1 MKKLA
6 FAGMLLALLIPSR
19 PAMSGVVIDF
29 AEGDHTVAVGVPFT
43 LHLRISGDGALLDP
57 PLRSFGIEI
66 GFSRSSMAFDG
77 AQFGDPVLGDQL
89 DFDGLADKSVVGAF
103 DGGAILSF
111 VRISE
116 SSNDLT
122 TPLHPGVFVL
132 ATLTFHALASGPTQV
147 GVYETTLDGYDGG
160 YPEVFMGAS
169 TITAVPEPSSLLW
182 ALAAMGL
189 IAGRK
194 TAARGRTR

>member
-1 MKKLA
+1 MTKLA

-19 PAMSGVVIDF
+19 PATSAVAIDF
-29 AEGDHTVAVGVPFT
+29 VEGDHTVAVGVPFT
-43 LHLRISGDGALLDP
+43 LQLRISGDGALLDP

-66 GFSRSSMAFDG
+66 GFSKFGMAFDG
-77 AQFGDPVLGDQL
+77 VHFGDPVLGDQL
-89 DFDGLADKSVVGAF
+89 DFDGLADKSVVGPF

-111 VRISE
+111 VRIAE
-116 SSNDLT
+116 TSNDLT

-132 ATLTFHALASGPTQV
+132 ATLTFHALASGPTQI

-182 ALAAMGL
+182 ALGALGL
-189 IAGRK
+189 IAGRRIG
-194 TAARGRTR
+194 AGGRTR